1 MKAEGEVLACSAG
14 EDWQSLARLGC
25 RVHCEEGGLKQRFY
39 ILFYKCVI
47 QSDFIKTTYFIHRR
61 DLMFSYER
69 LSIFLS
75 ELNSASAYISNIVDR
90 S

>member
-14 EDWQSLARLGC
+14 EEWQSLARLGC

-39 ILFYKCVI
+39 FINTVL

>member
-1 MKAEGEVLACSAG
+1 MKAEGEVLACSVG
-14 EDWQSLARLGC
+14 EEWQSMARLGC
-25 RVHCEEGGLKQRFY
+25 RVHCDEGGLKQRFY
-39 ILFYKCVI
+39 FINTVL

>member
-14 EDWQSLARLGC
+14 EEWQCLARLAC
-25 RVHCEEGGLKQRFY
+25 RVHCDEGGLKQRFY
-39 ILFYKCVI
+39 FINTVL

>member
-14 EDWQSLARLGC
+14 EEWQSMARLGC
-25 RVHCEEGGLKQRFY
+25 RVHCDEGGLKQRFY
-39 ILFYKCVI
+39 FINTVL

-61 DLMFSYER
+61 DLLFSYER

>member
-1 MKAEGEVLACSAG
+1 MKAEGEALACSVG
-14 EDWQSLARLGC
+14 EEWQSMARLGC

-39 ILFYKCVI
+39 FINTVL
-47 QSDFIKTTYFIHRR
+47 QSDFIKKTYFIHRR
-61 DLMFSYER
+61 DLLFSYER

>member
-1 MKAEGEVLACSAG
+1 MKAEGEVMTCSAG
-14 EDWQSLARLGC
+14 EEWQSLARLGC

-39 ILFYKCVI
+39 ILFYK
-47 QSDFIKTTYFIHRR
+47 SDFIKTTYFIHRR